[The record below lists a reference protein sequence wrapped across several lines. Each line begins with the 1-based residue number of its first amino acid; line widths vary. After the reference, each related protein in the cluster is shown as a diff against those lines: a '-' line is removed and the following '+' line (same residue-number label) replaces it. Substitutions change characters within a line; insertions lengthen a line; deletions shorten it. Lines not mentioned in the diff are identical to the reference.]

1 MNITDISVQLYSVRD
16 ALWQDLP
23 ATLNRVAQLGFGK
36 VEPFDFVE
44 DAERYAAELA
54 AAGLTAPSAH
64 AHLLE
69 SDDPARDFAAAA
81 ACGIPVLIDPGIEPE
96 SWTSRSGVAAI
107 AERLNLLAVKGAEF
121 GIGVGY
127 HNHAFEIRPRIDGQ
141 SAFELLAD
149 LLDPAVQL
157 EVDTY
162 WAEVGGLP
170 AADLLRRL
178 GDRVTFIHVKD
189 GPLTDVDVD
198 QLPAGDGGMDIPAV
212 LAASPRALRV
222 IEFDDYRGDPFD
234 GIAASLAYLRNQ

>member
-1 MNITDISVQLYSVRD
+1 MNLTDISVQLYSVRG

-23 ATLNRVAQLGFGK
+23 ATLDRVAALGFTQ
-36 VEPFDFVE
+36 VEPFDFVD
-44 DAERYAAELA
+44 DADRY

-69 SDDPARDFAAAA
+69 SADPERDFAAAA

-96 SWTSRSGVAAI
+96 SWTTRSGVAAI
-107 AERLNLLAVKGAEF
+107 AERLNVLAAHGAGH

-141 SAFELLAD
+141 SAFELLAE

-170 AADLLRRL
+170 AAGLLERL
-178 GDRVTFIHVKD
+178 GDRVTFLHIKD
-189 GPLTDVDVD
+189 GPLTDVDLD
-198 QLPAGDGGMDIPAV
+198 QLPAGAGGMDMPAV
-212 LAASPRALRV
+212 LAAAPQALRV

-234 GIAASLAYLRNQ
+234 GIAESLAYLRTR